1 MNPSGRIIEEIKL
14 MQQQHPGDLKRLLL
28 ATVYSARGLRA
39 AFRNEA
45 AFRQEVL
52 MVLVLLPI
60 AFWLGETA
68 LQKALL
74 AFTLLL
80 VLVVELLNSAIETVV
95 DRIGT
100 QDHPLSGQAKDMGSA
115 AVLLS
120 LMATA
125 LVWGIVAWQ
134 RWMG

>member
-1 MNPSGRIIEEIKL
+1 MK
-14 MQQQHPGDLKRLLL
+14 QQHPGGLKRLVR
-28 ATVYSARGLRA
+28 AAVYSARGLRT

-52 MVLVLLPI
+52 MALVLLPL
-60 AFWLGETA
+60 ACWLGETA
-68 LQKALL
+68 FQKALL
-74 AFTLLL
+74 AFTPLF

-100 QDHPLSGQAKDMGSA
+100 QGHPLSGQAKDMGSA

-120 LMATA
+120 LLAAA
-125 LVWGIVAWQ
+125 LVWGLAAWQ
-134 RWMG
+134 RWVG